1 MATLENTSDFSKA
14 LIVKYK
20 QIYSDYYERFY
31 EFMQEAVTPDEI
43 DQIDK
48 MMANYDQITRVSEN
62 LGSLDALIAE
72 KYSLIREAVRLVKFS
87 PETLQMALVS
97 RVNKIKYPD
106 EVIAKML
113 QLKNVINRPIEESPE
128 YLHN

>member
-1 MATLENTSDFSKA
+1 LATLENTSDFSKA

-20 QIYSDYYERFY
+20 QFYSDYYERFY

-113 QLKNVINRPIEESPE
+113 QLKNVINTPIEESPE